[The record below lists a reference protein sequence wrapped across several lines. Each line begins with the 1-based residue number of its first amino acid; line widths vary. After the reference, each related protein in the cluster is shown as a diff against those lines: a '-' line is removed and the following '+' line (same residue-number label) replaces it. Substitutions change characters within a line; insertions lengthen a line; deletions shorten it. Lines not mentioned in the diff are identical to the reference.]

1 MAKLITPYLFT
12 WQEVEAS
19 SDLERLR
26 LVLDHIGDE
35 GLMRKLE
42 EHRKWGRDDYP
53 IRAVWNS
60 VLAGVVYQHV
70 SVDSLRRELL
80 RNGGIAG
87 PMRFGSA
94 QGSWGCSA
102 PVGLHTVFETS
113 LQIQS

>member
-12 WQEVEAS
+12 WQEVDAN

-53 IRAVWNS
+53 IRAVWNL
-60 VLAGVVYQHV
+60 VLTGVVYQHV

-80 RNGGIAG
+80 RKEDCGGTDAVSIRAREPG
-87 PMRFGSA
+87 QLRPREFTHG
-94 QGSWGCSA
+94 
-102 PVGLHTVFETS
+102 F
-113 LQIQS
+113 